1 MYCEL
6 SLMTKSIYKYFAIIL
21 LAFAC
26 HFTSNAD
33 VKVTAALDS
42 TSILMG
48 RVDTLRLFVDRE
60 ADRQGVFPLFN
71 KMGPGGYVTL
81 LGDTIELGMP
91 RMDTVKR
98 EGARIVERL
107 VVPVQVFDSGYYQLP
122 PFIYISATD
131 STASNVVELNV
142 VPVKVGENDAISD
155 YQDIANPSDR
165 SFWDW
170 MPDWLYDLWWL
181 WLLLIVAIV
190 AAVYFGRK
198 YRKTGKF
205 ITLPEKPQ
213 PKSWTVALERLES
226 LKAKNLWENGMEKQY
241 FTELTDILRDYLFKR
256 FGINAMEMTSRQIMQ
271 TLADQSDV
279 KDKRAYVRKILDIA
293 DFVKFAKVRPLPA
306 DNVAAYENAVN
317 FIKET
322 IPTTLEVTEN
332 SDVSDSSDSPEIPD
346 NASRITQNATQKGG
360 VQ

>member
-1 MYCEL
+1 MI
-6 SLMTKSIYKYFAIIL
+6 KSICKY
-21 LAFAC
+21 LALFLVAVVC
-26 HFTSNAD
+26 NFSSFAD

-48 RVDTLRLFVDRE
+48 RIDTLRLFVERD

-71 KMGPGGYVTL
+71 KIGPNGYVTL
-81 LGDTIELGMP
+81 FGDTIELGVP

-98 EGARIVERL
+98 EGSRITERL
-107 VVPVQVFDSGYYQLP
+107 VVPVQVFDSGFYRLP
-122 PFIYISATD
+122 PFVYISATD
-131 STASNVVELNV
+131 SAASNEVDLTV
-142 VPVKVGENDAISD
+142 VPVKVGENEAISD
-155 YQDIANPSDR
+155 YKDISDPSDR

-181 WLLLIVAIV
+181 WLLLIVAI
-190 AAVYFGRK
+190 AAAAYFGRK

-213 PKSWTVALERLES
+213 PKPWTVALERLES
-226 LKAKNLWENGMEKQY
+226 LKAKNLWENGMEKEY
-241 FTELTDILRDYLFKR
+241 FTDLTDILRDYLFKR

-306 DNVAAYENAVN
+306 DNVEAFENAVN
-317 FIKET
+317 FVKET
-322 IPTTLEVTEN
+322 IPSEPDPAEKTLTEN
-332 SDVSDSSDSPEIPD
+332 ADV
-346 NASRITQNATQKGG
+346 KGG
-360 VQ
+360 AK